1 MEASPRPATANPP
14 RGIHQARIDEKGR
27 LKLPSIFQQYLTA
40 LGETSVFVTSL
51 DDTIARIYPISV
63 WIENEKLFEGGGE
76 ASEALANMQFQA
88 NLMGAD
94 SEIDASGRILM
105 PQKLR
110 QKLQIENQPVYL
122 DCQKGR
128 INVYSEAVLAKRTQR
143 AQQSL
148 AEDLHTSEKMGLK

>member
-1 MEASPRPATANPP
+1 M
-14 RGIHQARIDEKGR
+14 
-27 LKLPSIFQQYLTA
+27 A

-63 WIENEKLFEGGGE
+63 WIENEKLFEQGGE
-76 ASEALANMQFQA
+76 AADALANMQFQA

-94 SEIDASGRILM
+94 SEIDASGRILV

-110 QKLQIENQPVYL
+110 QKLKIENQPVYL

-128 INVYSEAVLAKRTQR
+128 INVYSEAVLAERTAR
-143 AQQSL
+143 AQKSL
-148 AEDLHTSEKMGLK
+148 PEDLRMAEKVGLK